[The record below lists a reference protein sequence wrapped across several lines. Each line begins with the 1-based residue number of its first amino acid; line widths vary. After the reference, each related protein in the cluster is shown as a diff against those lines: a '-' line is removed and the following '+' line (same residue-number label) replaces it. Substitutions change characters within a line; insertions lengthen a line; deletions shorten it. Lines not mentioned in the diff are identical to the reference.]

1 MCSALRFASIAII
14 VLAAATAQADRIRV
28 AVQKTGT
35 LAWEIDVIKR
45 HGIDRKL
52 GLAIETVELATTEAG
67 KVALKGGSADIMLS
81 DWLWVARERS
91 LGDTLVFYPAS
102 SALGAVMERKV
113 LLFSKDILVAE
124 WLRDKPR
131 RDRHPHPIQGQHCI
145 GSNEHFDRAKTRHQN
160 HCRSAQPMSE
170 IKDISGGPVEARNQ
184 AYLHRIVR
192 VVAA

>member
-102 SALGAVMERKV
+102 SALGAVMSVR
-113 LLFSKDILVAE
+113 FSCS
-124 WLRDKPR
+124 R
-131 RDRHPHPIQGQHCI
+131 RTSWSLNGFGISPAGTGIRTQFR
-145 GSNEHFDRAKTRHQN
+145 GSIVSHFDRAKTRHQN